1 MSSMGDSSW
10 SAAASST
17 SDPPDHGVAGAGTDG
32 TDMYNHYNNVEP
44 TDNEVDDE
52 LKELLDSKSHTA
64 LSFSFNTLT
73 IITCVSDFLGKGREM
88 IIYKPGSVVRF

>member
-1 MSSMGDSSW
+1 MGDSSW

-64 LSFSFNTLT
+64 FSFSFNALSLPVFR
-73 IITCVSDFLGKGREM
+73 IF
-88 IIYKPGSVVRF
+88 